1 VREGVVAVR
10 SGWAQFRVGSRRVG
24 VFRDREEAGRALGDA
39 LAAVGIGAGEPPV
52 VFGIPRGGVV
62 VAAAVR
68 AVVGGTLDVVVAA
81 KVRAPLQPELGLGAA
96 GPGGT
101 LYLDRELLEEL
112 GVPEAYLSQEL
123 RSRAGEIERR
133 TALYRGDR
141 PPPDVA
147 GRQAVVVDDGIA
159 TGGTAVAALRWVRGL
174 SPAELVLAAPVA
186 PPGTEQRLGPEADR
200 MVFLAMP
207 DTFVAVGR
215 WYRHFD
221 EVTDD
226 MVRQALQQP
235 PPAPN

>member
-1 VREGVVAVR
+1 
-10 SGWAQFRVGSRRVG
+10 

-39 LAAVGIGAGEPPV
+39 IARIGIGSGQPPV
-52 VFGIPRGGVV
+52 VFGIPRGGVL
-62 VAAAVR
+62 VAAGVQ

-101 LYLDRELLEEL
+101 LYLDEELLEEL

-123 RSRAGEIERR
+123 RSRAEEIERR

-174 SPAELVLAAPVA
+174 HPAKLVLAAPVA
-186 PPGTEQRLGPEADR
+186 PQGAEHRLAAEADR
-200 MVFLAMP
+200 IVFLAQP
-207 DTFVAVGR
+207 DPFVAVGR
-215 WYRHFD
+215 WYRSFD
-221 EVTDD
+221 EVTDE
-226 MVRQALQQP
+226 MVRQALG
-235 PPAPN
+235 